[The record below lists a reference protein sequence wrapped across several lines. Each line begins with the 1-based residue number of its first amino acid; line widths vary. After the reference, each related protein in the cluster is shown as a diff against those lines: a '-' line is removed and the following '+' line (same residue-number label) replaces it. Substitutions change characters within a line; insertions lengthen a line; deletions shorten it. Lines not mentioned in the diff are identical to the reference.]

1 MDAWSRS
8 CVDAKEIKKQARQGS
23 PIRPK
28 DCVTDP
34 IPGAKGK
41 SPFFLDEYFSW
52 MSLKVRMFSDFA
64 KGAARWA
71 HMISRIGHEKNHPY
85 WEEAGTA

>member
-1 MDAWSRS
+1 MPQMDVWSRS
-8 CVDAKEIKKQARQGS
+8 CVDAKEIKKQGRQGF

-52 MSLKVRMFSDFA
+52 MSPKRVRFDEGALETESR
-64 KGAARWA
+64 KGLR
-71 HMISRIGHEKNHPY
+71 HRHKGENRR
-85 WEEAGTA
+85 